1 MKRLY
6 VLTTLLAAFACSSLE
21 AQTILEAKIPFA
33 FNVGST
39 AMPAGEY
46 RINYS
51 QHVMTM
57 QSKLGSRSVVVLVLP
72 RDRSTEKKAGV
83 LEFRGYG
90 SARYFSA
97 IWAPNASSG
106 EGLRPDSRE
115 REIASRAVP
124 AQPTVVALSGR

>member
-6 VLTTLLAAFACSSLE
+6 VLSALLGAFACSEVE

-51 QHVMTM
+51 NHIMTM
-57 QSKLGSRSVVVLVLP
+57 QSKVGYHTVNVIVLP
-72 RDRSTEKKAGV
+72 KDRSTEKKAGV
-83 LEFRGYG
+83 MEFRCYG
-90 SARYFSA
+90 SARFFSA
-97 IWAPNASSG
+97 IWAPNSSSG
-106 EGLRPDSRE
+106 QGLQPSSRE
-115 REIASRAVP
+115 KELASRAVEV
-124 AQPTVVALSGR
+124 QPTVVALGGR